1 MCKPNA
7 FRKGGRAMSKGIS
20 SHQGRKRSKNRT
32 IKKNA
37 AFLFEHLKTVVDGIA
52 GTFGQRCEVVLHDLR
67 DLKRSIIKIENGQVT
82 GRSAGGSITDQ
93 GLNYLKNDSGEN
105 LLINYPSSTEDG
117 RFLKSSTFLFR
128 DDEGVPAAAI
138 CINFDVTDILNFSIA
153 IDDIF
158 GIPEKA
164 NETKAIETFQGDANT
179 TLNEI
184 ADKTI
189 RKAGK
194 AIPSM
199 GRNDKIE
206 VIRQLEDQG
215 FFLIKGAIKFIAHK
229 LTVSKFTIYNYLD
242 KVREE
247 KAVTGS

>member
-1 MCKPNA
+1 MHKRPPSN
-7 FRKGGRAMSKGIS
+7 KNPKHGGN
-20 SHQGRKRSKNRT
+20 RSAKQDVS
-32 IKKNA
+32 
-37 AFLFEHLKTVVDGIA
+37 FLFEYLKIVVDGIA
-52 GTFGQRCEVVLHDLR
+52 GTFGRRCEVVLHDLS

-82 GRSAGGSITDQ
+82 GRSVGGSITDQ
-93 GLNYLKNDSGEN
+93 GLKSLRNDTGEN
-105 LLINYPSSTEDG
+105 LLINYPSTTEDG

-128 DDEGVPAAAI
+128 DRQGVPAAAI
-138 CINFDVTDILNFSIA
+138 CVNFDVTDILNFTTA

-158 GIPEKA
+158 GFPE
-164 NETKAIETFQGDANT
+164 ETDGKNAIETFQGDAIT

-199 GRNDKIE
+199 GKSDKIKI
-206 VIRQLEDQG
+206 IRQLEDQG
-215 FFLIKGAIKFIAHK
+215 FFLIKGAIKFIANK
-229 LTVSKFTIYNYLD
+229 LIVSKFTIYNYLD

-247 KAVTGS
+247 RAAR

>member
-1 MCKPNA
+1 MPKRSP
-7 FRKGGRAMSKGIS
+7 
-20 SHQGRKRSKNRT
+20 SHQDPKSGRNRT
-32 IKKNA
+32 VKQDFS
-37 AFLFEHLKTVVDGIA
+37 FLFEHLKIVVDGIA
-52 GTFGQRCEVVLHDLR
+52 ATFGRRCEVVLHDLG

-82 GRSAGGSITDQ
+82 GRSVGGSITDQ
-93 GLNYLKNDSGEN
+93 GLKYLRNDSGEN
-105 LLINYPSSTEDG
+105 LLINYPSTTEDG

-128 DDEGVPAAAI
+128 DNEGIPAAAI
-138 CINFDVTDILNFSIA
+138 CVNFDVTDILNFNAA

-158 GIPEKA
+158 GLPEE
-164 NETKAIETFQGDANT
+164 NEGKTAIETFQGDVNT

-199 GRNDKIE
+199 GKSDKIE
-206 VIRQLEDQG
+206 IIRQLEDQG
-215 FFLIKGAIKFIAHK
+215 FFLIKGAIKFIANK
-229 LTVSKFTIYNYLD
+229 LIVSKFTIYNYLD

-247 KAVTGS
+247 RAATGG

>member
-1 MCKPNA
+1 MRNRPPSNKNS
-7 FRKGGRAMSKGIS
+7 RSGR
-20 SHQGRKRSKNRT
+20 NRPA
-32 IKKNA
+32 KKQA
-37 AFLFEHLKTVVDGIA
+37 AFLLEHLKIVVDGIA
-52 GTFGQRCEVVLHDLR
+52 ATFGRRCEVVLHDLS
-67 DLKRSIIKIENGQVT
+67 DLKRSIVKIANGKVT
-82 GRSAGGSITDQ
+82 GRSVGGSITDQ
-93 GLNYLKNDSGEN
+93 GLKYLRNDSGEN
-105 LLINYPSSTEDG
+105 LLINYPSTTADG

-128 DDEGVPAAAI
+128 DKHGAPAAAI
-138 CINFDVTDILNFSIA
+138 CVNFDVTDILNFNTA

-158 GIPEKA
+158 GFPE
-164 NETKAIETFQGDANT
+164 ETDGKTAIETFQGDAGT

-199 GRNDKIE
+199 GKSDKIE

-215 FFLIKGAIKFIAHK
+215 FFLIKGAIKFIANK
-229 LTVSKFTIYNYLD
+229 LIVSKFTIYNYLD

-247 KAVTGS
+247 KAATGSSS